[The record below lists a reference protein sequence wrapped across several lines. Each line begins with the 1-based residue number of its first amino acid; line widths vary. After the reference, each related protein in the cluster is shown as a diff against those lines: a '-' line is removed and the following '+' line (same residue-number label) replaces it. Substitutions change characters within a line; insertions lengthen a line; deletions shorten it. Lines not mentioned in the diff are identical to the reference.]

1 MPSSDSYIKQRQ
13 SPRKRENR
21 AAWIDANNGSP
32 LLDCTVW
39 DVSEEGV
46 RITIDVPRSVPQE
59 FFLVLSKDG
68 KLRRRCRVIWRSAE
82 QVGACYLTAPIYA

>member
-1 MPSSDSYIKQRQ
+1 MPGSDSYIKQRH

-21 AAWIDANNGSP
+21 PAWIDTNNGSP
-32 LLDCTVW
+32 LLDCVVW

-46 RITIDVPRSVPQE
+46 RISIDMPRSVPQE

-68 KLRRRCRVIWRSAE
+68 KLRRRCKVVWRSAE
-82 QVGACYLTAPIYA
+82 QIGACYLTAPTYA

>member
-1 MPSSDSYIKQRQ
+1 MPSSDSYIKQRH

-21 AAWIDANNGSP
+21 DAWIDADNGTP
-32 LLDCTVW
+32 LMDCTVW
-39 DVSEEGV
+39 DVSDEGV
-46 RITIDVPRSVPQE
+46 RITIDEPRSVPQE